1 MKDYYDS
8 EDPNDSKLH
17 QDNISQNDDSSNHTN
32 YNDSAFYSDNH
43 DTNTGF
49 PPYQSNDFNYNQPK
63 NRRFA
68 EDGPT
73 AFYSPASPNNLA
85 KAAFM
90 LSLLSIIGCC
100 CCSMQNIPYV
110 MIVVQVVSITM
121 AILSRQGQP
130 MHGFAVAA
138 IIISSIILVFTI
150 IIIVFQVYL
159 QMHPELVI
167 LYLREYIQLLKQSGL
182 STEELQYLREMFE
195 QMGINPS
202 DIGLVLQSIFIHLC
216 M

>member
-8 EDPNDSKLH
+8 DDPRDS
-17 QDNISQNDDSSNHTN
+17 QTSQNNVPQNDDSSNYN
-32 YNDSAFYSDNH
+32 KYNDSAFYEDNS
-43 DTNTGF
+43 DTNNGF
-49 PPYQSNDFNYNQPK
+49 PPYQSDDFNYNQPQ

-85 KAAFM
+85 KAAFI

-121 AILSRQGQP
+121 AILSRQSQP
-130 MHGFAVAA
+130 MHKLAIAA
-138 IIISSIILVFTI
+138 IVISSIILVFTV

-159 QMHPELVI
+159 QIHPELVI
-167 LYLREYIQLLKQSGL
+167 LYLRQYIQLLKQSDL
-182 STEELQYLREMFE
+182 SAEELQYLREMFE
-195 QMGINPS
+195 QMGIAPS
-202 DIGLVLQSIFIHLC
+202 DIGLVLQSIFSSL
-216 M
+216 